1 MAKNLH
7 DDDPA
12 EPRTR
17 TSTPELLTDAMSHAA
32 SMVRGEMDL
41 FRAEMQQS
49 MNQAMAAVGMM
60 ITGLVLIL
68 VALNVFAA
76 AFVAWLTQAGVGP
89 GWSSIIVG
97 GVLAI
102 LAVILLLVGKNKLK
116 LVNLAPKRTA
126 KNVQRDAHTV
136 QEVRHG
142 H

>member
-1 MAKNLH
+1 MAENRH
-7 DDDPA
+7 D
-12 EPRTR
+12 EPGEARAR
-17 TSTPELLTDAMSHAA
+17 SSTPELLTEAMSHVT

-49 MNQAMAAVGMM
+49 MNQAMAAIGMM
-60 ITGLVLIL
+60 VAGVVLIL

-89 GWSSIIVG
+89 GWSSVIVG
-97 GVLAI
+97 GALAI
-102 LAVILLLVGKNKLK
+102 LALILLLTGKNKLK

-136 QEVRHG
+136 KEVSHG